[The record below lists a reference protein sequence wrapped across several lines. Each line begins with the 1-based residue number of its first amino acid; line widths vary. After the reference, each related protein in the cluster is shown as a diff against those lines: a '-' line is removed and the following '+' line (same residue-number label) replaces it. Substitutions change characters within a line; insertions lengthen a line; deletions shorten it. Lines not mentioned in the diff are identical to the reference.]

1 MAEQDGVYVFEV
13 RGRLLRSDR
22 RASAINEYHR
32 ALAQA
37 AVEAILDGVEG
48 YIVQGVQR
56 GGVGFVRVQV
66 PAQVAEDGRWLLRR
80 DVV

>member
-13 RGRLLRSDR
+13 PGRLLTSDR
-22 RASAINEYHR
+22 RASAIDEYHR

-56 GGVGFVRVQV
+56 RR
-66 PAQVAEDGRWLLRR
+66 RWLRAGPGAGTGG
-80 DVV
+80 